1 MKDKIEILTSFH
13 IDKIT
18 DKIYLGDINGA
29 NEIKYLK
36 QEGITHIISLA
47 GKFISP
53 IYEEGLF
60 VRKMIE
66 IMDFPNEN
74 IFKYFK
80 ECIDFIEKSK
90 KIYIHCAAGA
100 SRSATIVIAYIM
112 WKEHKNY
119 NDAFNFVKN
128 KRKLI
133 MPNMGFTLQL
143 KYFDNLLK
151 LNNYNMDLID
161 FNKCD
166 LKELW
171 KTYGFK

>member
-1 MKDKIEILTSFH
+1 
-13 IDKIT
+13 
-18 DKIYLGDINGA
+18 
-29 NEIKYLK
+29 
-36 QEGITHIISLA
+36 
-47 GKFISP
+47 
-53 IYEEGLF
+53 
-60 VRKMIE
+60 
-66 IMDFPNEN
+66 MDFPNEN

-80 ECIDFIEKSK
+80 ECIDFIEKSN